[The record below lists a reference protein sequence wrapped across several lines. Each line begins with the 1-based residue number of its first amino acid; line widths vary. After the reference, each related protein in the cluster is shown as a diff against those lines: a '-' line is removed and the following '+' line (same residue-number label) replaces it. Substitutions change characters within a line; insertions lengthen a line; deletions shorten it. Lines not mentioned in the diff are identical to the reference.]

1 MTRYCCQVNA
11 ASPLLLSLICWGP
24 PLALALEAALLLLEG
39 AEADEDIIGLEV
51 ARGGDEAEII
61 SLISQ
66 LRIINLNYQA
76 VPVAVE
82 GDAALSHMD
91 SAGGVAEGSL
101 LARQG
106 GEGCGRC

>member
-1 MTRYCCQVNA
+1 MV
-11 ASPLLLSLICWGP
+11 LSLICWGP
-24 PLALALEAALLLLEG
+24 PLALALEAALLLEG

-51 ARGGDEAEII
+51 ARGGDEAAIM

-66 LRIINLNYQA
+66 VIKVKGNN

-91 SAGGVAEGSL
+91 SATGGAAGVGSL